1 MEFFTVNSDFPL
13 DPKML
18 ALLIPVFIL
27 NVTLFVIA
35 IVSIIKSNMTR
46 NEKII
51 WIIVSLCAS
60 IIGPLVY
67 LVYSGINRKNGDDGD
82 DEDE

>member
-1 MEFFTVNSDFPL
+1 MEFFTVSSDFSL

-18 ALLIPVFIL
+18 MLLVPVFVL

-35 IVSIIKSNMTR
+35 LVSIIKSNMKR

-51 WIIVSLCAS
+51 WVIVSLCVS

-67 LVYSGINRKNGDDGD
+67 LVYSGINRKNGDDAD
-82 DEDE
+82 DENE